1 MVPVF
6 WKAKQDIYV
15 YIITLQVVVT
25 VLSKLSKPLLPGI
38 LDNVYLLFSYIHLI
52 QKLTEINEYINCL
65 KKELTSDELND
76 DIRLSIRTLENLFN
90 QSYNYFACIFSQEK
104 L

>member
-15 YIITLQVVVT
+15 HIITLQVVVT

-52 QKLTEINEYINCL
+52 QKLTNRVC
-65 KKELTSDELND
+65 S
-76 DIRLSIRTLENLFN
+76 
-90 QSYNYFACIFSQEK
+90 
-104 L
+104 